1 MGAAP
6 LAGRLTPVVIAD
18 RRDFDRLA
26 LELLCAQRTDVVV
39 AASVATVTD
48 AVQALAALRAG
59 TVLVGHQLALVD
71 GVESVRR
78 LRAAGA
84 ARVVLVGTGEP
95 ERLRREALR
104 IDADG
109 VLQRDGDPV
118 AQLGTL
124 TAAA

>member
-1 MGAAP
+1 MGAAA
-6 LAGRLTPVVIAD
+6 LAGRVTPVVIAD

-48 AVQALAALRAG
+48 AVKALAELRAG
-59 TVLVGHQLALVD
+59 TVLIGHQLVFVD
-71 GVESVRR
+71 GVETVRR
-78 LRAAGA
+78 VRAAGA
-84 ARVVLVGTGEP
+84 ARVVLVGTGEAD
-95 ERLRREALR
+95 RLRREGLR
-104 IDADG
+104 IGADG